1 MQRTW
6 LLGAVGA
13 LLSAALT
20 TAADAQ
26 IIDSGRDRPGGF
38 VGQPKA
44 WVSLFAG
51 FAQHGGICDADS
63 ESCWN
68 FGDALQWRAAV
79 DIPIAN
85 GAQFGVVG
93 MHAKMPLIYNG
104 GLLSGCTNCDA
115 DVNVSQLLG
124 QLRIGGGS
132 RIHQVIDVT
141 AGMTFYSNFHATDGT
156 QLDPSGTVS
165 NWTFAIAP
173 GIAVPLS
180 PRSQVI
186 LAQEWGLVVGKRVP
200 GRSSNTAQTQ
210 TLRLGF
216 RYGLGTR

>member
-1 MQRTW
+1 MKRTW
-6 LLGAVGA
+6 MWGAI
-13 LLSAALT
+13 LSAALA

-26 IIDSGRDRPGGF
+26 IIDSGRDRPSGF

-44 WVSLFAG
+44 WASLFAG
-51 FAQHGGICDADS
+51 FAQHQGLCDAES
-63 ESCWN
+63 ESCWS

-79 DIPIAN
+79 DFPIGN
-85 GAQFGVVG
+85 GAQLGVVG
-93 MHAKMPLIYNG
+93 TMAKVPLIYDG
-104 GLLSGCTNCDA
+104 GLLSGCTSCDA
-115 DVNVSQLLG
+115 DANVSQLFG

-141 AGMTFYSNFHATDGT
+141 AGMTLYSNFRRTDGT
-156 QLDPSGTVS
+156 RLDPSGTVS

-173 GIAVPLS
+173 GIALPLS
-180 PRSQVI
+180 PRAQII
-186 LAQEWGLVVGKRVP
+186 LAQEWGVVVGKRVP

-216 RYGLGTR
+216 RYGLGT